1 MPKNESLIN
10 KNTYFYFKG
19 PKGSVILEA
28 MNLIKLG
35 QECES
40 RALEFPSQHSHY
52 PSCPGGSKSL
62 RFFVHKKI
70 GIIKAY
76 VKKIF
81 FQTVLKLKVVTEAH
95 NFNNSLDN
103 TIISSPANYG

>member
-10 KNTYFYFKG
+10 KNTYVYFKG

-40 RALEFPSQHSHY
+40 RTLKFPFQHSH
-52 PSCPGGSKSL
+52 CPFMPWSKSL
-62 RFFVHKKI
+62 KFFVHKKNWYNK
-70 GIIKAY
+70 GRCR
-76 VKKIF
+76 KKF
-81 FQTVLKLKVVTEAH
+81 L
-95 NFNNSLDN
+95 
-103 TIISSPANYG
+103 Y